1 MMFCHTQQ
9 SLTFP
14 PASRSHPCQMAAP
27 KKPAS
32 RAEKS
37 AAAEMRATA
46 AAQKT
51 IVELMPQVLDLLAGA
66 PHPQLGVGH
75 TSSVALPVG
84 RGQTMVA
91 ALKNRPNWYAL
102 GRREIGRLAR
112 LLAERNWFIR
122 GVSEARLAVYGHGFR
137 FVSDEANLW
146 AGQGTYPFAQVQD
159 DMIQEWL
166 VSKSIVAYWR
176 KDSEPGTL
184 PKIHVPDVEAVDYKV
199 IGGIPQITL
208 TVERHAKISEDLRD
222 VIGQRMWNCIRLGRN
237 LTIVQ
242 GVDEEYDFAVMKTG
256 KADAELQPSPMVTIF
271 EDLDFVEAIRVG
283 DWNGAKAR
291 WEIIRHTKKGYGVS
305 SGPNAGTT
313 RNNAKTAELKTILAA
328 MKSLLGKTD
337 VATNF
342 DQEISWLTFPKEHF
356 HPELLA
362 ETKQRLLFWSGIFG
376 VLLLKT
382 DSQITGLSSFM
393 MDQLRAEV
401 LSFREKFTGFL
412 GEIYQSESFLAGFAG
427 MEVPALVPTWSV
439 KPLYTL
445 EGLNKLVTT
454 LSTYGVAAPQTIR
467 SLFDIDNVTESE
479 LMALAHENPE
489 HYTPPF
495 EPRQGIASGMTLPEK
510 PAGGAQNQNV
520 LPNAPGRPGSEE

>member
-1 MMFCHTQQ
+1 
-9 SLTFP
+9 
-14 PASRSHPCQMAAP
+14 MAAP

-37 AAAEMRATA
+37 AAAELRATA

-51 IVELMPQVLDLLAGA
+51 IVELMPQVLDLLGSV
-66 PHPQLGVGH
+66 PGPQLGMGNVA
-75 TSSVALPVG
+75 SVALPVG
-84 RGQTMVA
+84 RGQTMVG
-91 ALKNRPNWYAL
+91 ALKQRPNWYAL
-102 GRREIGRLAR
+102 SRREIGRLAR

-122 GVSEARLAVYGHGFR
+122 GVCEARLCVYGHGFR
-137 FVSDEANLW
+137 FVSEEANAW

-166 VSKSIVAYWR
+166 VSKAVVAYWR

-184 PKIHVPDVEAVDYKV
+184 PKIHVPDVEAVHYQV
-199 IGGIPQITL
+199 IGGVPQITL
-208 TVERHAKISEDLRD
+208 TVERQSKIDPALEQA
-222 VIGQRMWNCIRLGRN
+222 IGTRMWQAVQTGKS
-237 LTIVQ
+237 LTIIQ
-242 GVDEEYDFAVMKTG
+242 GVDEEYDFAVMKSG
-256 KADAELQPSPMVTIF
+256 KSAAELQPSPMVTIF

-401 LSFREKFTGFL
+401 LSFREKFTAFL
-412 GEIYQSESFLAGFAG
+412 AEIYRSDSFRQGFAG
-427 MEVPALVPTWSV
+427 SAMPELVPQWSV

-454 LSTYGVAAPQTIR
+454 LATYGIAAPQSIR
-467 SLFDIDNVTESE
+467 TLFDIDNASESE

-495 EPRQGIASGMTLPEK
+495 EPRQGIASGLTLPES
-510 PAGGAQNQNV
+510 PGGGGGQNETG
-520 LPNAPGRPGSEE
+520 LPNPPGRPGSEA

>member
-1 MMFCHTQQ
+1 
-9 SLTFP
+9 
-14 PASRSHPCQMAAP
+14 MAAP
-27 KKPAS
+27 KKPVS

-37 AAAEMRATA
+37 AAAEMRANA

-66 PHPQLGVGH
+66 PGPQLGMGNV
-75 TSSVALPVG
+75 SSVALPVG

-122 GVSEARLAVYGHGFR
+122 GVCEARLAVYGHGFR
-137 FVSDEANLW
+137 FASDEANAW
-146 AGQGTYPFAQVQD
+146 AGQGSYPFQKVQD

-166 VSKSIVAYWR
+166 VSKAIVAYWR
-176 KDSEPGTL
+176 RDSEKGTL
-184 PKIHVPDVEAVDYKV
+184 PKIHIPDVESVHYQV

-208 TVERHAKISEDLRD
+208 TIERQSKISEDLRE
-222 VIGQRMWNCIRLGRN
+222 VVGERMWTCIKTGRN
-237 LTIVQ
+237 LTIIQ
-242 GVDEEYDFAVMKTG
+242 GVDEEFDFAVMKTG
-256 KADAELQPSPMVTIF
+256 KSDAELQPSPMVTIF

-313 RNNAKTAELKTILAA
+313 RNNAKAAELKTILAA

-342 DQEISWLTFPKEHF
+342 DQDISYLIFPKEHF

-401 LSFREKFTGFL
+401 LSFREKFTAFL
-412 GEIYQSESFLAGFAG
+412 LEIYRSDSFRAGFAE
-427 MEVPALVPTWSV
+427 MEMPELSPAWSV

-454 LSTYGVAAPQTIR
+454 LATYGVAAPQSIR
-467 SLFDIDNVTESE
+467 ALFDIDNTTESE
-479 LMALAHENPE
+479 LMAAAHQNPE

-495 EPRQGIASGMTLPEK
+495 EPRQGIASGMTLPD
-510 PAGGAQNQNV
+510 GGGQNELG
-520 LPNAPGRPGSEE
+520 LPNNPGRPEGSTES